1 MGADFLKLTDF
12 RTKVKYRVRISEI
25 AGYSKLAIPEAY
37 GEPSTIVDVNTLLT
51 ADQIPQ
57 LEVTETPEEID
68 EMLFRAK
75 YSTAAVVSRAEPAGT
90 LPGIITEEEKK

>member
-1 MGADFLKLTDF
+1 MGAEFLKLTDF
-12 RTKVKYRVRISEI
+12 RTKEKYRVRISEI
-25 AGYSKLAIPEAY
+25 VGYSKLAIPEAY
-37 GEPSTIVDVNTLLT
+37 GESSTVVDVKALHT
-51 ADQIPQ
+51 ADQIPE

-90 LPGIITEEEKK
+90 IPGIIMEDEKK